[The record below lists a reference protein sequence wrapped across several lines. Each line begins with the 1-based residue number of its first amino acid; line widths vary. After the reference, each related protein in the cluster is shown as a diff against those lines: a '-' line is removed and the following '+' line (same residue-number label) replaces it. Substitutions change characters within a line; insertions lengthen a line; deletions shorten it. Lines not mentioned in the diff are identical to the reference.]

1 MTRLNIVLL
10 LAVVLSALFLV
21 HTEYESRRLT
31 MAREQANARQ
41 KRLLTEQDQLA
52 VEKRAQATPS
62 RVERLAR
69 ERLAMQPATP
79 AVTQYVKTYTSSAVE
94 GGGQP

>member
-1 MTRLNIVLL
+1 MTRLNVVLL

-31 MAREQANARQ
+31 MATEQANARQ

-79 AVTQYVKTYTSSAVE
+79 AVTQYVKTYQSTAV